1 MQKILN
7 NSEITIVTQR
17 MFKII
22 IIYEL
27 FFFLFWNVMYF
38 GADLKDFAKSESL
51 AFIYYILTS
60 MALGWVL
67 IYIMRFTF
75 GRIPD
80 PGEVAKN
87 KSNIV

>member
-1 MQKILN
+1 MQKILIK
-7 NSEITIVTQR
+7 SEITIVR
-17 MFKII
+17 LHMFKII

-27 FFFLFWNVMYF
+27 FFFLFWNIMYF
-38 GADLKDFAKSESL
+38 GADLKDFVKSESL

-67 IYIMRFTF
+67 IYIMKFTF

-80 PGEVAKN
+80 PREVAKN

>member
-60 MALGWVL
+60 MALGWV
-67 IYIMRFTF
+67 IINIIKYSF
-75 GRIPD
+75 GEIPD
-80 PGEVAKN
+80 PREVAKKN
-87 KSNIV
+87 K

>member
-1 MQKILN
+1 
-7 NSEITIVTQR
+7 
-17 MFKII
+17 
-22 IIYEL
+22 
-27 FFFLFWNVMYF
+27 MYF

-67 IYIMRFTF
+67 IYIMKFTF
-75 GRIPD
+75 GSIPD
-80 PGEVAKN
+80 PREVAKN

>member
-1 MQKILN
+1 
-7 NSEITIVTQR
+7 

-27 FFFLFWNVMYF
+27 FFFLFWNIIYF

-60 MALGWVL
+60 MALGWV
-67 IYIMRFTF
+67 IINVIRYSF
-75 GRIPD
+75 GEIPD
-80 PGEVAKN
+80 PREVAKN
-87 KSNIV
+87 KE

>member
-1 MQKILN
+1 
-7 NSEITIVTQR
+7 

-22 IIYEL
+22 IIYEV
-27 FFFLFWNVMYF
+27 FFFLFWNIIYF

-67 IYIMRFTF
+67 IYVMRFTF
-75 GRIPD
+75 GKIPD
-80 PGEVAKN
+80 PREVAKKRN
-87 KSNIV
+87 NTL

>member
-1 MQKILN
+1 
-7 NSEITIVTQR
+7 
-17 MFKII
+17 
-22 IIYEL
+22 
-27 FFFLFWNVMYF
+27 
-38 GADLKDFAKSESL
+38 
-51 AFIYYILTS
+51 

-80 PGEVAKN
+80 PREVAKN